1 MLKINLQILT
11 KNFVPQKSWF
21 KKWVA
26 AALPKGKR
34 AELTIR
40 VVNCKESQTLNKEYR
55 NKNCPTNILSFTSD
69 NDYLGDLVICA
80 PLVKKEAQEQNKLLN
95 HHWAHLTIHGVL
107 HLLGYDHHTK
117 KQAKIMENLEV
128 KILKKLKIG
137 DPY

>member
-1 MLKINLQILT
+1 MLKINLQILI
-11 KNFVPQKSWF
+11 KNFVPKKSLF

-26 AALPKGKR
+26 VALPKNKN

-40 VVNCKESQTLNKEYR
+40 VVNCKESQTLNKKYR
-55 NKNCPTNILSFTSD
+55 NKNRPTNILSFAGD
-69 NDYLGDLVICA
+69 DHYLGDLVICA
-80 PLVKKEAQEQNKLLN
+80 PLVKKEAGEQNKPLM
-95 HHWAHLTIHGVL
+95 HHFAHLTIHGVL